1 MKKMNK
7 SLAVTAFGAILAVSA
22 MGSAFA
28 AEADTTLTQEA
39 TAKPFALHKE
49 RGINFEQLA
58 AEKGIT
64 VDELKA
70 QMEQEREAKLEQMA
84 AEKGIT
90 VDELKEQ
97 MKERGTKGK
106 FGQGALDLEQ
116 LAAEK
121 GITVDELKAQMEQER
136 KAKLDKLA
144 SE

>member
-28 AEADTTLTQEA
+28 AETDTTLTQEA
-39 TAKPFALHKE
+39 TAKPFALHKD

-70 QMEQEREAKLEQMA
+70 QMEQER
-84 AEKGIT
+84 
-90 VDELKEQ
+90 
-97 MKERGTKGK
+97 GTKGK
-106 FGQGALDLEQ
+106 FRGGRDLES

-136 KAKLDKLA
+136 EAKLEQLA
-144 SE
+144 AK